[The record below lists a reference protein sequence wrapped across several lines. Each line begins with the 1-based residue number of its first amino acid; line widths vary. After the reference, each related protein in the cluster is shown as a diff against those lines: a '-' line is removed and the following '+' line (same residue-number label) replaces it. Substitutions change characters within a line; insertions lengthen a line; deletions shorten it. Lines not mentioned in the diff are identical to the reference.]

1 MKIHLT
7 NGLEAEIDETE
18 AKRISEEVAK
28 LHGAVESNETFMNRA
43 AENIRA
49 LTGEKPKTEDE
60 AKMILYK
67 NLKGPSKDEIE
78 LLYETME
85 YIVGMHSAKTKSM

>member
-1 MKIHLT
+1 MEVTTKDGQTVKI
-7 NGLEAEIDETE
+7 
-18 AKRISEEVAK
+18 
-28 LHGAVESNETFMNRA
+28 SNEEMKRVAETYAHMHGVETNDEFMNRA

-49 LTGEKPKTEDE
+49 LTGEKPMTEDE

-67 NLKGPSKDEIE
+67 NLKGPSMPEIE

-85 YIVGMHSAKTKSM
+85 FIVGMHSAKTKSM

>member
-1 MKIHLT
+1 MKAHDLDGNEFDISRE
-7 NGLEAEIDETE
+7 EAE
-18 AKRISEEVAK
+18 RIAGELAK
-28 LHGAVESNETFMNRA
+28 LDGKETNASFMNRA

-49 LTGEKPKTEDE
+49 LTGEKPATEDE

-67 NLKGPSKDEIE
+67 NLRGPSMQEIE

-85 YIVGMHSAKTKSM
+85 YIVGMHSMKTKSM